1 MIIESEIKVETKKD
15 GIYLSTKTNKGDYGQ
30 FYNTIHPDR
39 NNFVANSYL
48 AKQRFMAFYDKF
60 E

>member
-1 MIIESEIKVETKKD
+1 MITQDKIKITARKD
-15 GIYLSTKTNKGDYGQ
+15 GIYLSAKTDKGDYGQ

-39 NNFVANSYL
+39 NNFVANKYL
-48 AKQRFMAFYDKF
+48 AMQRFMAFYNQF